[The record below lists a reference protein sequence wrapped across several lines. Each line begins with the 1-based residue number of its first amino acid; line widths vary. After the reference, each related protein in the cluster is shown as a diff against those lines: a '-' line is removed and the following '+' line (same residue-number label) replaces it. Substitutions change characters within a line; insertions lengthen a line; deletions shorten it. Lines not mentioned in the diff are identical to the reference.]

1 MGRLLAVVIW
11 VITIASVWMFVSGKW
26 WFPES
31 ISEHGPRYDSQF
43 LITIIVVGISFAA
56 AQIGLGWAV
65 WKFRD
70 TANAQRATYSH
81 GNNRLEV
88 VWTVVTAIIFIS
100 LAVMGQ
106 RVWAS
111 LHLNAPPPGSL
122 QIEVVA
128 QQFSWNF
135 HYAGQDKVFGRTDPG
150 LIDDSALNFVGID
163 DTDPNSKDD
172 AVVSTLIIPANRPVE
187 LILRSKDVT
196 HSFWVPQLRRKIDA
210 ISGSI
215 GSGWISAQQA
225 GIYRGV
231 CSEFCGLQHARMQLL
246 VQAMPQARFAEWV
259 RNAQRAAPQP
269 STASERAGRD
279 VFTHNACATC
289 HTIRGTTAGGNFGP
303 DLTHVGSRPA
313 IAGAVLANTPGNMGG
328 WIADP
333 QHVKPGAEMPAVPLN
348 GTQLRDVIAYLESL
362 R

>member
-1 MGRLLAVVIW
+1 MKRRSAGVVASVLCAGLAV
-11 VITIASVWMFVSGKW
+11 GC
-26 WFPES
+26 
-31 ISEHGPRYDSQF
+31 GDSPAGRS
-43 LITIIVVGISFAA
+43 TP
-56 AQIGLGWAV
+56 
-65 WKFRD
+65 
-70 TANAQRATYSH
+70 
-81 GNNRLEV
+81 
-88 VWTVVTAIIFIS
+88 S
-100 LAVMGQ
+100 L
-106 RVWAS
+106 
-111 LHLNAPPPGSL
+111 L
-122 QIEVVA
+122 
-128 QQFSWNF
+128 
-135 HYAGQDKVFGRTDPG
+135 
-150 LIDDSALNFVGID
+150 
-163 DTDPNSKDD
+163 D
-172 AVVSTLIIPANRPVE
+172 AKGEDARVVSTEFWIQLAAVGLVFALVAAILVASFVRERRRASEEASPHAHHAEGVAWVIVGGIALPVVVLSALFFVYVHDIARLSSQEDRGGPIVVDVIGHRWWWEIRYPKLRIATANQLVLPVGGRVA
-187 LILRSKDVT
+187 LRVTSKDVI

-210 ISGSI
+210 IPGSI